1 MKKRI
6 NGKII
11 IIFLAILQ
19 SISLSQGLCAG
30 IPNDQRGIG
39 IKAKDTETGK
49 VHDVTLYR
57 KMHAV
62 IIGIDKYQY
71 LPLDKQLSYA
81 VNDAKGVEKVLREKY
96 RFDNDNIYTLYNER
110 ATKFEILKI
119 LVGELSKID
128 EEDAVFVFFAGHGTT
143 LEVGKKEKRQI
154 DYIIPYDGTFKQDE
168 MYRNIS
174 LSELKNDVGEV
185 IPAKHLFYVLD
196 SCYSGAL
203 LANTRSGGI
212 NPEHEYA
219 YLKESTSKPIRQAF
233 TAGADGQT
241 VLDGGPKGHSVF
253 TGRFIERLEEAKDY
267 ITAKTLGREVT
278 GSVISD
284 AEERGHKQTPRIGK
298 FSGDDGGDFVFV
310 PKIRGFKPEKKSDSS
325 GGKLFFEKDFT
336 PKEKSVLSIAADPKG
351 KVIAVGGIHG
361 VELFDAVTGKH
372 LRSFENGTS
381 VSLQFSPDGEKL
393 VMGGYKKIYIG
404 DVSTGQ
410 RVDLPTQHTDFVV
423 SLTFSPDGSA
433 LVSGSKGS
441 DRTIEIIDLN
451 DKKIIRIL
459 KREHDNPEEIK
470 FIQFSPD
477 GKLLAASSLNDKE
490 IVKIWNMEN
499 NQLWRTL
506 DLPDNEKST
515 GEVVKSMAFSP
526 DSKYLA
532 AGLSSGNILVHDISF
547 NLTNTFRI
555 HSKPV
560 IGIGFT
566 KDSRYLISGGRDN
579 LIKYSDIKYNTLE
592 LEQNIDEEFDLL
604 QIIPNTEVIKTEVI
618 KTGMIITSGNS
629 KAYKYILPDLR

>member
-11 IIFLAILQ
+11 IIFLAIFQ
-19 SISLSQGLCAG
+19 FIFLSNSLCAD
-30 IPNDQRGIG
+30 IPNNQRGIG
-39 IKAKDTETGK
+39 IKAKVTEKGK

-62 IIGIDKYQY
+62 IIGIDKYQN

-81 VNDAKGVEKVLREKY
+81 VNDAKGVEKVLRDKY
-96 RFDNDNIYTLYNER
+96 RFDNDNIYTLYNEK

-128 EEDAVFVFFAGHGTT
+128 EEDAVFIFFAGHGTT
-143 LEVGKKEKRQI
+143 LEVGKNEKRKL

-174 LSELKNDVGEV
+174 LSELKNDVGDV

-253 TGRFIERLEEAKDY
+253 TGRFIERLEEAGNY

-284 AEERGHKQTPRIGK
+284 ANERGHKQTPRIGK

-310 PKIRGFKPEKKSDSS
+310 PNDIIRDKGPVYDPRTSLFPERV
-325 GGKLFFEKDFT
+325 FT
-336 PKEKSVLSIAADPKG
+336 TKETSVLSIAVNPKG
-351 KVIAVGGIHG
+351 KIIAVGGIRG
-361 VELFDAVTGKH
+361 VELISNAVEEV
-372 LRSFENGTS
+372 RSSSCPENRTT
-381 VSLQFSPDGEKL
+381 VSLQFSPDGKRL
-393 VMGGYKKIYIG
+393 AIGGYKEIYIL
-404 DVSTGQ
+404 DISTGKC
-410 RVDLPTQHTDFVV
+410 DKLPTQHTDFIVG
-423 SLTFSPDGSA
+423 LTFSPDGSA
-433 LVSGSKGS
+433 LASGSKGN

-451 DKKIIRIL
+451 DKKII
-459 KREHDNPEEIK
+459 KEFEREHESPEEIK

-477 GKLLAASSLNDKE
+477 GKLLAASSLDNKE

-499 NQLWRTL
+499 NQLWMTL
-506 DLPDNEKST
+506 NFSENYKST

-532 AGLSSGNILVHDISF
+532 AGLSSGNIAVYDFSF
-547 NLTNTFRI
+547 NLTNILRN

-560 IGIGFT
+560 IGVGFT
-566 KDSRYLISGGRDN
+566 KDSRYLISGGLDN
-579 LIKYSDIKYNTLE
+579 VMTYYDTENHDPLRVQK
-592 LEQNIDEEFDLL
+592 IDGDFNLL
-604 QIIPNTEVIKTEVI
+604 QIILGTEGIEE
-618 KTGMIITSGNS
+618 GMIITSGKS
-629 KAYKYILPDLR
+629 KAYTYILQEFR